1 MTRKEAKD
9 TKGVSRV
16 SWISSLSWFSCFR
29 VPRHHRQPH
38 PGAGSRNQCFLRR
51 GHVTGQALVAQ
62 LLRIVRDYNLE
73 EAHRAM
79 EDRAEEAPLIPRI
92 ICSEALI

>member
-1 MTRKEAKD
+1 MNRLETIGSTLKTERCV
-9 TKGVSRV
+9 KGHA
-16 SWISSLSWFSCFR
+16 
-29 VPRHHRQPH
+29 PRHHRQPH
-38 PGAGSRNQCFLRR
+38 PGARSRNQRFPRR

-92 ICSEALI
+92 VCSEALL